1 MIKTDDKTVT
11 DDTVDD
17 KTADNKTM
25 TDDTVDDKTAD
36 NKTMTD
42 DTADGKTLDNKTIT
56 DYTADDTTTSPGC
69 LIATAVYGTEL
80 SQQVQMLRE
89 IRDTTLMTSIP
100 GISFMTSFNQIYYI
114 FSPIIADAERE
125 NPLLREIIQT
135 MLYPLLSSISIMT
148 MADDSQNNIL
158 ALGLLVITINLLV
171 YIALPTLTFIYLHKK
186 IQSGKILS

>member
-1 MIKTDDKTVT
+1 MSD
-11 DDTVDD
+11 
-17 KTADNKTM
+17 
-25 TDDTVDDKTAD
+25 
-36 NKTMTD
+36 
-42 DTADGKTLDNKTIT
+42 KTLD
-56 DYTADDTTTSPGC
+56 DDTMSDKTLDDDTMSDKTTSPGC

-100 GISFMTSFNQIYYI
+100 GISFMTSFNQIYYT

-125 NPLLREIIQT
+125 NPLLRQVIQT

-148 MADDSQNNIL
+148 MADDSQNNVL

-186 IQSGKILS
+186 IQSTKILS